1 MAGKSFYDILGV
13 SRSASEKELRRAYR
27 RLARKH
33 HPDVNPGDKQAE
45 ERFKQINRAY
55 EVLSDA
61 EKRKKYDRY
70 GEQWEQAEAFEQAR
84 RAGGAGGTRFT
95 QSFDLGDLFGRGG
108 GRGTPFESIFESVFG
123 RRGPTRGQNVEYAA
137 EVTLEEAFQGTTRL
151 LELQSE
157 EACDTCGGSGQIAG
171 AVCHVCQGAG
181 AQIKPKRVEVKIPPG
196 VGEGS
201 RVRIAGEGRP
211 GIGGAQ
217 TGGHRAGPRGD
228 LYIVVRV
235 RPHSRFERKG
245 DDLTTEIDV
254 LLEDAV
260 LGGEVEVPTLSG
272 KQVALKIPPLTQN
285 RRLFRLSG
293 LGMPRREG
301 TKTAGRPAK
310 GKGRA
315 QTGVRPAG
323 DLLARVRVL
332 LPEKLSDRERE
343 LFQKLREERRKT
355 KVGAK

>member
-1 MAGKSFYDILGV
+1 MAKDYYDILGV
-13 SRSASEKELRRAYR
+13 SRSASDKEVRQAYR
-27 RLARKH
+27 KLARKH

-45 ERFKQINRAY
+45 GRFKQINRAY

-61 EKRKKYDRY
+61 EKRKRYDHY

-84 RAGGAGGTRFT
+84 GAGGASGAWYS
-95 QSFDLGDLFGRGG
+95 QSFDLGDVFGRGG
-108 GRGTPFESIFESVFG
+108 GEAPGGIFESFFG

-137 EVTLEEAFQGTTRL
+137 EVTLEEAFRGTTRT

-157 EACDTCGGSGQIAG
+157 GPCDTCGGSGQIAG
-171 AVCHVCQGAG
+171 AVCHVCQGTG
-181 AQIKPKRVEVKIPPG
+181 VLLKPKRIEVKIPPG
-196 VGEGS
+196 VGQGS

-211 GIGGAQ
+211 GLGG
-217 TGGHRAGPRGD
+217 GPRGD

-254 LLEDAV
+254 PLEDAV

-272 KQVALKIPPLTQN
+272 KRVALQVPPLTQN
-285 RRLFRLSG
+285 GRLFRLSG
-293 LGMPRREG
+293 LGMPRREETG
-301 TKTAGRPAK
+301 K
-310 GKGRA
+310 GKGH
-315 QTGVRPAG
+315 G
-323 DLLARVRVL
+323 DLLARVSVV
-332 LPEKLSDRERE
+332 LPEQLSDRERE

-355 KVGAK
+355 KVGAS